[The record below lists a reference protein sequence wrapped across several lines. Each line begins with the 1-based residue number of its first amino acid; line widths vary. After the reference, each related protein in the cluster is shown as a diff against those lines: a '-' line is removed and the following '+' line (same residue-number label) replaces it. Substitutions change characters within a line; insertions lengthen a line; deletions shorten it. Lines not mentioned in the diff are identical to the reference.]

1 MKKSIA
7 AIFAALFSA
16 CLLPAATVLALS
28 PAGGGFER
36 SVELFNEGRYRE
48 AMFGFMDEVTEN
60 PANGEARQYLQRAG
74 EVLLKEERRV
84 SERERLKLFLEA
96 EAARA
101 KLEDFEKRRT
111 KRLAD
116 WERQI
121 SEVRELALIPGRIQ
135 EAVSAYDKL
144 LLKTP
149 VYSDVSPGF
158 LAASGSVKEALYRTL
173 NDKYPGLAAEK
184 EYSGSGGLP
193 GAAADRERPGTIL
206 RELAGIRRLEGALD
220 SLFKTAREALRFY
233 GAGKYAEAGPLWREL
248 LTFDEGN
255 EEALLYLQLAAGH
268 LRKVKKESAPADAE
282 DPAPTVASPGR
293 AGSPP
298 AVKAKRKTIARKPV
312 LFTPANLPV
321 QGEEAVGGP
330 GAEEPAAPARNAEAA
345 ADDLYEKGVRE
356 FSAENYAAAGNYWEE
371 CLKLAPGHFK
381 AKLGL
386 ERVKREK

>member
-1 MKKSIA
+1 MKKRSFSA
-7 AIFAALFSA
+7 FAALFA
-16 CLLPAATVLALS
+16 GCLLPAAIALALS

-36 SVELFNEGRYRE
+36 SVGLFNEGRYRE
-48 AMFGFMDEVTEN
+48 AMFGFMDEVTED

-74 EVLLKEERRV
+74 ELLLKEERRV

-96 EAARA
+96 KAARA

-111 KRLAD
+111 KRLVD
-116 WERQI
+116 WERRV

-135 EAVSAYDKL
+135 EAVSAYEKL
-144 LLKTP
+144 LLRTP

-158 LAASGSVKEALYRTL
+158 LTASGSVKEVLYRTL
-173 NDKYPGLAAEK
+173 NDRYPGLAAEK

-193 GAAADRERPGTIL
+193 GAAADRERPGTLL
-206 RELAGIRRLEGALD
+206 RELAGIRRLEGELD
-220 SLFKTAREALRFY
+220 SLFKTAREALSSY

-268 LRKVKKESAPADAE
+268 LRKVKKESAPA
-282 DPAPTVASPGR
+282 PAAASPGR

-298 AVKAKRKTIARKPV
+298 AVKAKRKIIAGKPV
-312 LFTPANLPV
+312 LFTPANLPAP
-321 QGEEAVGGP
+321 GEEAAGGP

-345 ADDLYEKGVRE
+345 AEDLYEKGVRE
-356 FSAENYAAAGNYWEE
+356 FSAENYAAAVNYWEE

-381 AKLGL
+381 AKSGL
-386 ERVKREK
+386 ERVKRENRE